1 MPSLDANS
9 SGEGY
14 SMSAST
20 VSEVFDLEKY
30 LSAGVENIVKN
41 LVKSSVFHPRESLF
55 MAQYAMAGKKA
66 TALRRAAEERGE
78 HIPPFLI
85 ASITSLCNLHC
96 AGCYARSLETCVD
109 GEPVEQMSAEDWGS
123 VFAQA
128 RDMGVGFILLAGGE
142 PMVRRDVIEK
152 AAQFPEILFP
162 VFTNGTMLNGDY
174 LELFDRHRNLV
185 PILSIEGGQQ
195 KTDERRGVG
204 IYKRVQ
210 DAMARMREKRI
221 AFGASVTVTSEN
233 LEEVVSREFV
243 DTMGEDG
250 CKAIIYVEF
259 VPTNENLKALAL
271 DDEGREELS
280 ERLKALRQEDD
291 SMLLISFPGDEKTS
305 GGCLAAGR
313 GFFHINSHGGAEPCP
328 FSPYSDVNVKE
339 HTLKEVLDSKLFR
352 SLREEG
358 ILMEEHDGGCVLYQ
372 RRNQV
377 EALL

>member
-1 MPSLDANS
+1 MVVGSGKGMKMAANV
-9 SGEGY
+9 
-14 SMSAST
+14 
-20 VSEVFDLEKY
+20 VSETFDLERY

-41 LVKSSVFHPRESLF
+41 LVKSSAFHPRESLF
-55 MAQYAMAGKKA
+55 MAQYALAGKKA
-66 TALRRAAEERGE
+66 TTLRREAEERGE
-78 HIPPFLI
+78 HVPPFLI

-109 GEPVEQMSAEDWGS
+109 GEPVEQMSAQDWGS

-142 PMVRRDVIEK
+142 PMVRRDVMEK

-162 VFTNGTMLNGDY
+162 VFTNGTMLTGDY
-174 LELFDRHRNLV
+174 LDLFDRHRNLV
-185 PILSIEGGQQ
+185 PVLSIEGGQQ
-195 KTDERRGVG
+195 KTDERRGAG

-210 DAMARMREKRI
+210 DAMAKMREKRI

-233 LEEVVSREFV
+233 MNDVVSREFV
-243 DTMGEDG
+243 NSLGEDG
-250 CKAIIYVEF
+250 CKAVIYVEF
-259 VPTNENLKALAL
+259 VPTNENLKHLAL
-271 DDEGREELS
+271 EDADREELS
-280 ERLKALRQEDD
+280 ERLKVLRQEDD
-291 SMLLISFPGDEKTS
+291 SILLISFPGDEKSS

-328 FSPYSDVNVKE
+328 FSPYSDINVKD
-339 HTLKEVLDSKLFR
+339 HTLREVMDSKLFR

-372 RRNQV
+372 RKEQV

>member
-1 MPSLDANS
+1 MTANV
-9 SGEGY
+9 
-14 SMSAST
+14 
-20 VSEVFDLEKY
+20 VSETFDLERY

-41 LVKSSVFHPRESLF
+41 LVKSSAFHPRESLF
-55 MAQYAMAGKKA
+55 MAQYALAGKKA

-78 HIPPFLI
+78 HVPPFLI

-109 GEPVEQMSAEDWGS
+109 GEPVEQMSAQDWGS

-128 RDMGVGFILLAGGE
+128 REMGVGFILLAGGE
-142 PMVRRDVIEK
+142 PMVRRDVMEK

-162 VFTNGTMLNGDY
+162 VFTNGTMLTGDY
-174 LELFDRHRNLV
+174 LDLFDRHRNLV
-185 PILSIEGGQQ
+185 PVLSIEGGQQ
-195 KTDERRGVG
+195 KTDERRGAG

-210 DAMARMREKRI
+210 DAMAKMREKRI

-233 LEEVVSREFV
+233 MNEVVSREFV
-243 DTMGEDG
+243 NSLGEDG
-250 CKAIIYVEF
+250 CKAVIYVEF
-259 VPTNENLKALAL
+259 VPTNENLKHLAL
-271 DDEGREELS
+271 DDADREELS

-291 SMLLISFPGDEKTS
+291 SILLISFPGDEKSS

-328 FSPYSDVNVKE
+328 FSPYSDINVKDN
-339 HTLKEVLDSKLFR
+339 TLREVMDSKLFR

-372 RRNQV
+372 RREQV